1 MGEKQG
7 KKILLIDDD
16 LFIRDLYH
24 EVLEQGGYVVE
35 TAADGKA
42 GLEKIQ
48 AGGFDLILLDIMMP
62 QLDGIG
68 ILSELEINPPKQKN
82 GPIVLLT
89 NLAHDPVVKD
99 ALKKGAHDCFIKA
112 DMNPDEFL
120 SKVHALTK

>member
-1 MGEKQG
+1 MK

-24 EVLEQGGYVVE
+24 EVLEQAGFEVE

-42 GLEKIQ
+42 GLEKILL
-48 AGGFDLILLDIMMP
+48 GGFDLILLDVMMP

-68 ILSELEINPPKQKN
+68 ILSELAVQKPKQNN

-89 NLAHDPVVKD
+89 NLAHDPIIKE
-99 ALKKGAHDCFIKA
+99 ALQHGAKECFIKA
-112 DMNPDEFL
+112 DLNPDEFL
-120 SKVHALTK
+120 TKVKGLLR